1 MMTMATAQALLYLAA
16 ILLLVLAALGIPA
29 RVSLALLAAA
39 CALLAYSLP
48 VIAGG
53 FH

>member
-39 CALLAYSLP
+39 CALLAFSLP
-48 VIAGG
+48 AIAAG